1 MDKRNDDCWLMIQ
14 HSHDS
19 SNININISINHSRGH
34 AKRTTAFSQLVQ
46 QVTPL
51 AKPSRPFR
59 TAKSATLALTS
70 FSYSIKSPSSSSFR
84 DDTWGWDRS
93 TMNHNE
99 DDHNIGQEEE
109 GEDNTSLEMHMLMTL
124 SFRYREGCLSFESRL
139 CQCALELEYLYRQV
153 AGDEIGKALS
163 L

>member
-1 MDKRNDDCWLMIQ
+1 
-14 HSHDS
+14 
-19 SNININISINHSRGH
+19 
-34 AKRTTAFSQLVQ
+34 
-46 QVTPL
+46 
-51 AKPSRPFR
+51 
-59 TAKSATLALTS
+59 
-70 FSYSIKSPSSSSFR
+70 
-84 DDTWGWDRS
+84 
-93 TMNHNE
+93 MNHNE